1 MAKIV
6 RIQSTMTITVTPG
19 LQHKDV
25 TNPDA
30 HVPDRLKVSPLWP
43 KAMVMIKQGVGYYPA
58 EIIEWPVVKLLEKD
72 SILTI
77 GTVTESEETEYV
89 EAETKLENELEAIDR
104 EATTKRKR
112 KGETLAELV
121 SED

>member
-77 GTVTESEETEYV
+77 GTITESEEAEHV